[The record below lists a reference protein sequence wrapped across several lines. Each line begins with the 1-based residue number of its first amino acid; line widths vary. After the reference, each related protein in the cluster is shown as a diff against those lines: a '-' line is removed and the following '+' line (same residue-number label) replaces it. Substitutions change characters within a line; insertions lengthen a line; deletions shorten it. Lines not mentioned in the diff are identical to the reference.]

1 MIYLELFLTFFKI
14 GLFTFGGGASMIP
27 LIQQEVVS
35 HEWLEIETLLEYIAI
50 SESTPGPIA
59 VNMATFIGSARG
71 FIENGYLGGF
81 LGALCATLG
90 VVLPSFIIILII
102 AVAFKKFSQ
111 YKSVKTVLATVRP
124 IVVGMILSAGLM
136 LASTAIGFAS
146 VYSIAIELKSIIL
159 TAVISAIVIGYKLIT
174 KKSLAVIPII
184 LISAVLG
191 IIVYII

>member
-35 HEWLEIETLLEYIAI
+35 NGWLEIETLIEYIAI

-59 VNMATFIGSARG
+59 VNMATFIGSTQ
-71 FIENGYLGGF
+71 GGF

-90 VVLPSFIIILII
+90 VVMPSFIIILII
-102 AVAFKKFSQ
+102 AMAFKKFSH

-136 LASTAIGFAS
+136 LATSAIGLIS
-146 VYSIAIELKSIIL
+146 VYSIAIEIKSFIL
-159 TAVISAIVIGYKLIT
+159 TALIGAIVIAYKLIT
-174 KKSLAVIPII
+174 KKNLPVIPII
-184 LISAVLG
+184 LISAILG
-191 IIVYII
+191 IIVYVI

>member
-27 LIQQEVVS
+27 LIQQEVIS
-35 HEWLEIETLLEYIAI
+35 HEWLELETMLEYIAI

-71 FIENGYLGGF
+71 FIENGYAGGI

-111 YKSVKTVLATVRP
+111 YKGVKTVLATVRP

-136 LASTAIGFAS
+136 LASTAVGFAS
-146 VYSIAIELKSIIL
+146 IYSIAIELKSIIL
-159 TAVISAIVIGYKLIT
+159 TAVIGAIVIAYKLVT